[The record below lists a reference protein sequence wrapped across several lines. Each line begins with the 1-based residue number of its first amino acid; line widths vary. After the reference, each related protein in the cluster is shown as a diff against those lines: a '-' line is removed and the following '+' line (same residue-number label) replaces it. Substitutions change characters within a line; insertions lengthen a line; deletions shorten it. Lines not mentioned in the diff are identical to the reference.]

1 MYDARGHS
9 LPRRLREGS
18 TPDRRLGTWQDDG
31 DPGGRFMYN
40 RQYIPLGRK
49 RQEPPAGAQKNCKI
63 CKKGLHFP
71 EKSHILFYETKTE
84 YEKGVV

>member
-1 MYDARGHS
+1 MVDGEAGDFFHRTKFSFSCVKPY
-9 LPRRLREGS
+9 REA
-18 TPDRRLGTWQDDG
+18 DG
-31 DPGGRFMYN
+31 GPGGRFMYN
-40 RQYIPLGRK
+40 RQYIPPGRK